1 MTSYLIDTHVW
12 AWSLL
17 SATTTSKM
25 AEIFSD
31 ADGLQLSAIS
41 LYEIR
46 QKVRLGKWLQMEP
59 YSAVLL
65 DLLERQGIGAIS
77 VDAEISQLAG
87 ALDWEH
93 RDPFDRL
100 IAASAIRMQMPLVSA
115 DEIFDQLKS
124 RKDWPGRI
132 W

>member
-1 MTSYLIDTHVW
+1 MASYLLDTHVW

-25 AEIFSD
+25 RELLSAAD
-31 ADGLQLSAIS
+31 ALHISAIS

-46 QKVRLGKWLQMEP
+46 QKVRLGKWPEMEP
-59 YSAVLL
+59 HSANLL
-65 DLLERQGIGAIS
+65 QLLERQGVDSIAVDTGIS
-77 VDAEISQLAG
+77 ELAG

-100 IAASAIRMQMPLVSA
+100 IAASVIQSQVPLLSA
-115 DEIFDQLKS
+115 DEIFDQLVS